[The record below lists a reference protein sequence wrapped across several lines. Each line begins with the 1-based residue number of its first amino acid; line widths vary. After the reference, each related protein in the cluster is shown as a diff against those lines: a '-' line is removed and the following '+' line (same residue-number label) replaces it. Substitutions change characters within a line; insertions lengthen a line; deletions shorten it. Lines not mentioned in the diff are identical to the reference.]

1 MQGHRH
7 DQPRASSETRVRVT
21 VAGSGDAFG
30 SAGRQQ
36 ACIHLQPLTG
46 GPAVLLDCGASALSS
61 LKRLGL
67 EPNDIATV
75 VVSHLHG
82 DHVAGLPYL
91 VLDGQFQHRTGRL
104 QVIGPPGT
112 RARLPELMEI
122 LFPGS
127 TTVGRRFEV
136 RVNEVAAGGS
146 VHVGGVTVDAY
157 RAEHAAGAPALAL
170 RVAFADRVV
179 GYSGDTAWTDAL
191 VDVARDADLFICEAY
206 TLTRRV
212 PYHLD
217 VASLRANLGRLRC
230 HRLLL
235 THASPDVLDHR
246 ADLDLPLAEDGTVI
260 LI

>member
-1 MQGHRH
+1 
-7 DQPRASSETRVRVT
+7 VRVT

-30 SAGRQQ
+30 SGGRQQ
-36 ACIHLQPLTG
+36 ACIHLRPLTG
-46 GPAVLLDCGASALSS
+46 EPVVLLDCGASALSS

-67 EPNDIATV
+67 EPNEIATV

-91 VLDGQFQHRTGRL
+91 VLDGQFRHRTEQL

-127 TTVGRRFEV
+127 TAVRRRFDV
-136 RVNEVAAGGS
+136 RVREVAPGGS

-157 RAEHAAGAPALAL
+157 RAEHAAGAPALAV

-191 VDVARDADLFICEAY
+191 VDVARDADLFVCEAY
-206 TLTRRV
+206 TVTRRV

-230 HRLLL
+230 RRLLL

-246 ADLDLPLAEDGTVI
+246 ADLGLPLAEDGTVI
-260 LI
+260 TL

>member
-1 MQGHRH
+1 M
-7 DQPRASSETRVRVT
+7 RVT

-30 SAGRQQ
+30 SGGRQQ
-36 ACIHLQPLTG
+36 ACIHLRPLASE
-46 GPAVLLDCGASALSS
+46 PAVLLDCGASALPS

-91 VLDGQFQHRTGRL
+91 VLDGQFRHRTKHL

-112 RARLPELMEI
+112 QARLPELMEI

-127 TTVGRRFEV
+127 TAVQRRFDV
-136 RVNEVAAGGS
+136 RLRELPPGDS
-146 VHVGGVTVDAY
+146 VHADGVSVEAY
-157 RAEHAAGAPALAL
+157 PAEHAAGAPALAL
-170 RVAFADRVV
+170 RVRLADRVV

-191 VDVARDADLFICEAY
+191 VDVAHDADLFICEAY
-206 TLTRRV
+206 TMTRRV

-217 VASLRANLGRLRC
+217 VASLRANLSRLSC

-235 THASPDVLDHR
+235 THASPDVLEHR
-246 ADLDLPLAEDGTVI
+246 ADLGLPLAEDGTVI
-260 LI
+260 TI